1 MERLSY
7 SKIDTFKKCPLQFA
21 HIYVFKDVATK
32 DSEALRY
39 GEFLHSI
46 LEDLGQLVKNNGNII
61 PDNISS
67 VATESW
73 KKHGSAQ
80 RIPGSLMQ
88 ESRGILS
95 SYGKILRGDHGY
107 SIIGNEHK
115 FDMVVGGF
123 KITGKIDQILEK
135 NGGLLIRDF
144 KTNKNM
150 KYLLDDLLQLKIYVL
165 ATAKELNI
173 SPDKIMASFM
183 FLRFDCDERPKRFSA
198 DDIIETEIYLEAVG
212 HQIGDAMASGKY
224 KAIMGPL
231 CPYCAAID
239 KCPAAQSTSWIMRR
253 FTQLKAEGKL

>member
-7 SKIDTFKKCPLQFA
+7 TKIDTFKKCPLQFA
-21 HIYVFKDVATK
+21 HIYVLKDVVSK

-46 LEDLGQLVKNNGNII
+46 LEDLGQLVKNSGNVI

-73 KKHGSAQ
+73 KRHGSAQ
-80 RIPGSLMQ
+80 RISSDLMR

-107 SIIGNEHK
+107 NIIGNEHK
-115 FDMVVGGF
+115 FDMKINGF

-135 NGGLLIRDF
+135 GGDILIRDF

-150 KYLLDDLLQLKIYVL
+150 KYLLDDPLQLKIYVL
-165 ATAKELNI
+165 ATAKELGI

-183 FLRFDCDERPKRFSA
+183 FLRFDCDEKPRRFSS
-198 DDIIETEIYLEAVG
+198 DDILETEYYLEAIG
-212 HQIGDAMASGKY
+212 HQIDDAMTSGDY
-224 KAIMGPL
+224 KAVLGPL

-239 KCPAAQSTSWIMRR
+239 LCPAAKGTFWIMRKNA
-253 FTQLKAEGKL
+253 QLKAEGKL